1 MAQAGRRWQRSL
13 YPWLE
18 EYGFEASKS
27 DASVFSC
34 HRTISTPTGKRN
46 ELVSIG
52 CYVDDLACLHSH
64 DDKHSLYHHFI
75 TSLQKNWEVRDE
87 GDISDLLG
95 VQIDRG
101 KDQVTMTQS
110 AYIDRMMSTWCCP
123 DGIPKE
129 NLAEAT
135 KTPSGEDLPQLVADA
150 MFARENVDGRS
161 SL

>member
-34 HRTISTPTGKRN
+34 RRTISTPTEKRN
-46 ELVSIG
+46 ELVIIG

-64 DDKHSLYHHFI
+64 DDKHSLYHHSI
-75 TSLQKNWEVRDE
+75 TSLQKSWEVEDE

-101 KDQVTMTQS
+101 KDRVTMT
-110 AYIDRMMSTWCCP
+110 
-123 DGIPKE
+123 
-129 NLAEAT
+129 
-135 KTPSGEDLPQLVADA
+135 
-150 MFARENVDGRS
+150 
-161 SL
+161 